1 MIGLFELLSI
11 IVALNVVATIA
22 LWRQAVRH
30 PEQLKK
36 KFLNQLWRGK
46 PITPKHQ
53 PPAPLKPDA
62 WGVGAHDLRF
72 FTDFKDFA
80 NVVNWWFAD
89 EDLGRRAPWR
99 LQELPDP
106 ELTLGD
112 VEGGP
117 RYGRRYAVFHNQVRV
132 GILELEAANRDY
144 STQNPRVATH
154 IELEWARL
162 LAFGVI
168 RDFFEVI
175 ALHTCDLCPL
185 SPEYFDAHLRIDRA
199 MMHLLWQTQ
208 EVPDPGGGFV
218 ALAPGHG
225 EIEVQFNGLAEC
237 YIRYKEAPL
246 RKSQTD
252 KPPR

>member
-1 MIGLFELLSI
+1 MIGSFELLSI

-53 PPAPLKPDA
+53 QPAPLKPDA

-80 NVVNWWFAD
+80 DVVNWWFAD
-89 EDLGRRAPWR
+89 EDLSGRAPWR

-106 ELTLGD
+106 ELRLGSF
-112 VEGGP
+112 EGGP
-117 RYGRRYAVFHNQVRV
+117 RYGRRYEVFHNQVRV
-132 GILELEAANRDY
+132 GILELKAANRNY
-144 STQNPRVATH
+144 STQSPRVATH

-162 LAFGVI
+162 LACGVI

-175 ALHTCDLCPL
+175 ALHTCDLRPL
-185 SPEYFDAHLRIDRA
+185 SPEYFEAHLCIDRA
-199 MMHLLWQTQ
+199 MLLLLWETQ
-208 EVPDPGGGFV
+208 QVSAFGSVEV
-218 ALAPGHG
+218 APGHG
-225 EIEVQFNGLAEC
+225 EVEVQFDGLAEF
-237 YIRYKEAPL
+237 YFSQAL
-246 RKSQTD
+246 RKLQTG
-252 KPPR
+252 